1 MEDGQQ
7 KPWITSNY
15 ASGLFL
21 IAAWVTA
28 ISFIAVAT
36 LTAMDVAQA
45 LHVENWHM
53 GIHTFWIVFCL
64 LATSIV
70 LQLYL
75 WLGMMWF
82 LIRHDKNSSL
92 AKGLW
97 MVLVLCGISY
107 GAAIYHFVSYRRVL
121 KRVCAVAGGPG

>member
-1 MEDGQQ
+1 MKDDQQ
-7 KPWITSNY
+7 KPWITSKY
-15 ASGLFL
+15 ATALFL

-36 LTAMDVAQA
+36 LTTMDVAQA
-45 LHVENWHM
+45 LDVEDWHV
-53 GIHTFWIVFCL
+53 GIRTFWIVFCL

-82 LIRHDKNSSL
+82 LIRYDKNSCL

-97 MVLVLCGISY
+97 MVLVLCGMSY
-107 GAAIYHFVSYRRVL
+107 GAAIYYFVSYRRVL
-121 KRVCAVAGGPG
+121 KRVGTVS